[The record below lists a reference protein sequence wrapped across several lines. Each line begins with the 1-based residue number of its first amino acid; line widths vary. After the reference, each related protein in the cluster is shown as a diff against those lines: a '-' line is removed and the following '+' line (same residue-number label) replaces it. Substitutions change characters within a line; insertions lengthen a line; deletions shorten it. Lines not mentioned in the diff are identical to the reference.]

1 MKINGFASFM
11 IGISVGA
18 AVTLLF
24 APKSGKATRRYITR
38 RIDDGREMME
48 RGVEIVRELGEDIQD
63 RGKEA
68 IKRANRTFSAVAK
81 AGSSAASALL

>member
-1 MKINGFASFM
+1 MKVNRLASFM
-11 IGISVGA
+11 IGISAGA
-18 AVTLLF
+18 ALTLLF

-68 IKRANRTFSAVAK
+68 VKRANRTFSAVAK

>member
-1 MKINGFASFM
+1 
-11 IGISVGA
+11 
-18 AVTLLF
+18 
-24 APKSGKATRRYITR
+24 
-38 RIDDGREMME
+38 MME